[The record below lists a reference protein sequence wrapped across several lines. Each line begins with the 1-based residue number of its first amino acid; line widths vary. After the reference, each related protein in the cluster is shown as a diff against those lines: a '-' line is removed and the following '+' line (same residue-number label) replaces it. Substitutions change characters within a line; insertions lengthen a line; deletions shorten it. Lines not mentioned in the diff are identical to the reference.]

1 MTGRAVVRLLAV
13 LLALGM
19 VVLGALNIIGSLG
32 QDSKRVRHTYSG
44 VRVVDVHVSAES
56 VEVREGRGETTRLDR
71 SITWSL
77 RTPTVVQ
84 RQVGDRLEVTSHCP
98 FSIGRG
104 CSGHVLLVVPPGTEV
119 HARSSAGS
127 VRATGLTGVVELSSS
142 AGSVSGT
149 GLRSTEVA
157 ASSSAGSTKVAFVA
171 PPRRVD
177 ATSSAG
183 SVEVVVPRGSAA
195 YLVDAGSS
203 AGSSNVDVRT
213 DPASDRTIRAHSSAG
228 SVTVRYPAR

>member
-1 MTGRAVVRLLAV
+1 VSGRAVVRLLAV

-19 VVLGALNIIGSLG
+19 VVLGALNIVGSLG
-32 QDSKRVRHTYSG
+32 QDSKRVRQTYSG
-44 VRVVDVHVSAES
+44 VRVVDVHVGAES
-56 VEVREGRGETTRLDR
+56 VEVRQGPGDTTRLDR
-71 SITWSL
+71 TVTWSL

-98 FSIGRG
+98 FSMGRG
-104 CSGHVLLVVPPGTEV
+104 CGGHVLLVVPAGTEV
-119 HARSSAGS
+119 HAGSSAGS
-127 VRATGLTGVVELSSS
+127 VRAAGLTGSVELSSS

-149 GLRSTEVA
+149 GLRSRDVTA
-157 ASSSAGSTKVAFVA
+157 ASSAGSTKLAFA
-171 PPRRVD
+171 LPPQRVD
-177 ATSSAG
+177 ASSSAG

-203 AGSSNVDVRT
+203 AGSSNVAVRT
-213 DPASDRTIRAHSSAG
+213 DPESDRTIRAHSSAG